1 MKSRNEKMMRTRAR
15 AIGMAVFFFVAA
27 TAGIFWSGAA
37 QSADNG
43 TVVLYGV
50 VYIKNA
56 NCFNPQGWDQAKSTA
71 AQMKSGMCGVND
83 GSKAGDWRLPTIDE
97 LRIEIM
103 YNSDFNNFPSG
114 YPDPCFWTSQEY
126 SSGYA
131 QVGSLT
137 HIQGGTSNKKTPSG
151 VLPVRTQK

>member
-1 MKSRNEKMMRTRAR
+1 MMKMRQARAR
-15 AIGMAVFFFVAA
+15 AIGMAVFFFAVMASC
-27 TAGIFWSGAA
+27 IFWSGAA

-43 TVVLYGV
+43 TVALYGV
-50 VYIKNA
+50 VYVKNA
-56 NCFNPQGWDQAKSTA
+56 GCFSQQGWDQAKGSA

-83 GSKAGDWRLPTIDE
+83 GSKAGDWRLPTLDE
-97 LRIEIM
+97 LRIELM
-103 YNSDFNNFPSG
+103 YNSAFTNLPSG

-126 SSGYA
+126 ANGYA

-137 HIQGGTSNKKTPSG
+137 HIQGGTSNKNTPNG